1 MLESPDISPL
11 LEMLAGRRFGVL
23 TGAGCST
30 ESGIPDYRGP
40 ETRHRARNP
49 IQYNAFLQDEAA
61 RTRYW
66 ARASIGWARV
76 AQARPNAA
84 HLALARMEAAGYL
97 RGVVTQNVDR
107 LHQVAGSRQVVEL
120 HGALDEVCCLCCG
133 AMEPRGRM
141 QARLL
146 ALNPEWAEHTA
157 EIAPDGD
164 AELTAAATSSFRV
177 PACRVCNGP
186 LKPNVVF
193 FGETVPRDRV
203 EAATRLVETAEAL
216 LVVGSSLAVYSGY
229 RFVLQAARAQKPIAL
244 VNLGPTRG
252 DALAQVRIEARCG
265 EVLPRLAQ
273 ALDATTP
280 VNRHTG

>member
-11 LEMLAGRRFGVL
+11 LEVLAGRRFGVL

-61 RTRYW
+61 RTHYW
-66 ARASIGWARV
+66 ARASVGWARV

-84 HLALARMEAAGYL
+84 HLALARMEAAGHL

-107 LHQVAGSRQVVEL
+107 LHQAAGSRQVVEL
-120 HGALDEVCCLCCG
+120 HGALAEVCCLCCG
-133 AMEPRGRM
+133 AMEPRSRM

-146 ALNPEWAEHTA
+146 ALNPEWAEYTA

-164 AELTAAATSSFRV
+164 AELTAAATSSLRV

-265 EVLPRLAQ
+265 EVLPQLAQ

-280 VNRHTG
+280 VSRHIG

>member
-11 LEMLAGRRFGVL
+11 LEMLAGRRFAVL

-97 RGVVTQNVDR
+97 QAVVTQNVDR
-107 LHQVAGSRQVVEL
+107 LHQAAGSQQVVEL
-120 HGALDEVCCLCCG
+120 HGALAEVCCLHCG

-146 ALNPEWAEHTA
+146 ALNPEWSEHTA

-177 PACRVCNGP
+177 PACRVCSGP

-280 VNRHTG
+280 VSRHTG